1 MKNRGHG
8 KAEILENV
16 EFEKI
21 YQAFN
26 SKHHKLIWQILR
38 YTGERISAVLQLKVP
53 DVFRDPT
60 NSVPHDEITFRAAT
74 RKATPDGKQT
84 TRQVP
89 VTRALAAELHKYYP
103 HAYGWLFDAQVDAS
117 RPLARQS
124 YDEAFRVALVKCGLN
139 RRGFSLHSPRRT
151 LITRLS
157 QAGYPLPVIRKA
169 TGHKSI
175 QTLQE
180 YVEVTPLEVAK
191 MLESI

>member
-8 KAEILENV
+8 KAAILENID
-16 EFEKI
+16 FEKI

-26 SKHHKLIWQILR
+26 SKHQKLIWQILR
-38 YTGERISAVLQLKVP
+38 YTGERISAVLQLKVS
-53 DVFRDPT
+53 DVFLTPVD
-60 NSVPHDEITFRAAT
+60 SVPLQEITFRSST
-74 RKATPDGKQT
+74 RKASPDGSRK

-89 VTRALAAELHKYYP
+89 ISKALATELHHYYP
-103 HAYGWLFDAQVDAS
+103 PLYGWLFPS
-117 RPLARQS
+117 GKTGIYSITRQT
-124 YDEAFRVALVKCGLN
+124 YDEAFRKALIKCGLN

-157 QAGYPLPVIRKA
+157 QAGYPLPVIRKV

-180 YVEVTPLEVAK
+180 YIEVSPLEVAK

>member
-38 YTGERISAVLQLKVP
+38 YTGERISAVLQLKVS
-53 DVFRDPT
+53 DVYLDSAKSIPLQ
-60 NSVPHDEITFRAAT
+60 EITFRAST
-74 RKATPDGKQT
+74 RKASPDGVRN

-89 VTRALAAELHKYYP
+89 ISKALAMELHRYEP
-103 HAYGWLFDAQVDAS
+103 PPYGWLFPS
-117 RPLARQS
+117 LPTGLYHIARQS
-124 YDEAFRVALVKCGLN
+124 YDEAFRKALIKCGLN

-151 LITRLS
+151 FITRLS

-180 YVEVTPLEVAK
+180 YVEVTPAEVAK

>member
-1 MKNRGHG
+1 MKNKGHG
-8 KAEILENV
+8 KAEILDNV

-21 YQAFN
+21 YNAFT

-38 YTGERISAVLQLKVP
+38 YTGERIGAILQLKVS
-53 DVFRDPT
+53 DVFVDA
-60 NSVPHDEITFRAAT
+60 SGSMPHSYITFRAST
-74 RKATPDGKQT
+74 RKATPDGGRN

-89 VTRALAAELHKYYP
+89 ITRALAAELHKYYP
-103 HAYGWLFDAQVDAS
+103 PNFGWLFPSPGTDKYHIT
-117 RPLARQS
+117 RQS
-124 YDEAFRVALVKCGLN
+124 YDKTFRLALVKAGLN

-157 QAGYPLPVIRKA
+157 QANFPLANIRA
-169 TGHKSI
+169 ITGHKSI

-180 YVEVTPLEVAK
+180 YISVSPAETAQ

>member
-1 MKNRGHG
+1 MKNKGHG
-8 KAEILENV
+8 KAEILENI

-21 YQAFN
+21 YN
-26 SKHHKLIWQILR
+26 SFTCEHHKLIWQVLR
-38 YTGERISAVLQLKVP
+38 YTGERISAVLQLKVS
-53 DVFRDPT
+53 DVYLNPVD
-60 NSVPHDEITFRAAT
+60 SVPFHEITFRAST
-74 RKATPDGKQT
+74 RKASPDGNRK

-89 VTRALAAELHKYYP
+89 IVRSLAAELHKYYP
-103 HAYGWLFDAQVDAS
+103 PLYGWLFPSGKVAVH
-117 RPLARQS
+117 PITRQT
-124 YDEAFRVALVKCGLN
+124 YDEAFRKALVRCGLN

-157 QAGYPLPVIRKA
+157 QQGYPLPVIRKV

-180 YVEVTPLEVAK
+180 YIDVSSPEINR